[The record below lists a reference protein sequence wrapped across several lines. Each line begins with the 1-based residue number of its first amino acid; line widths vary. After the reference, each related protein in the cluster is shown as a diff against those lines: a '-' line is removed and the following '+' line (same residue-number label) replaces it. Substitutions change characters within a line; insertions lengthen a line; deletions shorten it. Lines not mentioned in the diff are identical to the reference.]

1 MFTMLRPRA
10 LRPPSA
16 NSRDCTASTIEMH
29 SAPGHGPRGRGR
41 RGVEEAVRDVHGR
54 DLTAIESQLELPCM
68 NCSSRPAWED
78 DPDGSNPAAPA
89 TAGHRDHGRVQAEHP
104 DVHRSTVYR
113 TLDALEGLGVLHR
126 IPFGVGGAV
135 YHLVDHA
142 HHHLVCTRCGW
153 VVEAP
158 AGLFAPIASEVEA
171 TTGFELDRSHVMI
184 TGVCPTCRATA
195 GPPAPAGTAAGGQ
208 PDR

>member
-1 MFTMLRPRA
+1 MAATR
-10 LRPPSA
+10 RPPLPQE
-16 NSRDCTASTIEMH
+16 IETTVESILQEMR
-29 SAPGHGPRGRGR
+29 AEGGRVTTGR
-41 RGVEEAVRDVHGR
+41 RAIVRSLVSASDHHV
-54 DLTAIESQLELPCM
+54 TADEL
-68 NCSSRPAWED
+68 
-78 DPDGSNPAAPA
+78 AA
-89 TAGHRDHGRVQAEHP
+89 RVQAEHP

-142 HHHLVCTRCGW
+142 HHHLVCTRCGS

-195 GPPAPAGTAAGGQ
+195 VPPAPAETAAGAQ
-208 PDR
+208 PDRPG